1 MQKDDYFVIVYRIL
15 TYLYACLKAG
25 EDIDKDVLSPSG
37 LGIRP
42 KYWAYIM
49 ENLQEDK
56 YIKGI
61 RVLKNAASTRIDNIE
76 ITPQGIAYLI
86 ENKSIQ
92 KAKNFWKN
100 EQYATVI
107 SGI

>member
-15 TYLYACLKAG
+15 TYLYTCLKAD
-25 EDIDKDVLSPSG
+25 EDVDKDVLSPSG

-61 RVLKNAASTRIDNIE
+61 RVLKNAAGTRIDNIK
-76 ITPQGIAYLI
+76 ITPQGITYLI
-86 ENKSIQ
+86 ENQSIQ
-92 KAKNFWKN
+92 KAKKFLET

-107 SGI
+107 PCI